1 MKALI
6 ALFLFAFCGTWL
18 PASPRMEQVD
28 TRRTTAHLAAL
39 TALTVL
45 PLLLVAT
52 ADSRPGLR
60 NENTAVAV
68 TLSIPLLVA
77 WPLFFSELSQAR
89 RKGVPRSPG
98 DHP

>member
-1 MKALI
+1 MKAII

-18 PASPRMEQVD
+18 PAAPRIEQMD

-45 PLLLVAT
+45 PLLVVAT

-60 NENTAVAV
+60 NENAAAAV
-68 TLSIPLLVA
+68 TLSIPLLIA
-77 WPLFFSELSQAR
+77 WPLFFTELSQSR
-89 RKGVPRSPG
+89 RKGVPQSPG